1 MKKIILSLVAVAIAF
16 ATTNAQD
23 KKAPTQKTPEQ
34 RTERFMTKLTEEYA
48 LTEEQKPKVKDLIL
62 KREQSRDEL
71 RKKYADD
78 NNSFATEFKKAN
90 AEADKNVKALL
101 TPEQIEHQKQYI
113 EEARKRNKE
122 NAERRK
128 LNPPPAP
135 PVAPAATPA
144 APAPP
149 TNATPPPAPGKVEK
163 TPAPPPTAPQPDA
176 VKPTPS
182 NPK

>member
-34 RTERFMTKLTEEYA
+34 RTERFMKKLTEEYV
-48 LTEEQKPKVKDLIL
+48 LTDAQKPKVQEVIL

-71 RKKYADD
+71 RKKYAED

-101 TPEQIEHQKQYI
+101 TPEQIEHQKQYL
-113 EEARKRNKE
+113 EETRKRNKE

-135 PVAPAATPA
+135 PVAPAT

-163 TPAPPPTAPQPDA
+163 TPAPPPAAPKPDA